1 MFKLLFSFWSITVFV
16 LQSHSGTQR
25 CSGSKHWHPL
35 QTWVLSQERYK
46 TQDQLTC
53 IDLTVSRS
61 QSGLSCTL
69 SCVCIF
75 SVTRV
80 WSSTALSKGQ
90 TGPWNLESGLER
102 DSWIFQQWW
111 RWCWWRWWRQRGRRG
126 GGEGARTRG
135 SKTPVFLILC
145 FVPETRFP
153 LKAICQMLKRF
164 WCVADIFRSG
174 WCWKIFSLV
183 FQNCEEVIY
192 LFIYLFFL
200 FDSYGI
206 LVYALAWT
214 LGLSNWHVV
223 LQWLLWLK
231 GLPELGTRLTEAI
244 WGHSRPMS
252 TERAPV
258 LVFML
263 ICEDIPSALYIS
275 CSRTPWLSP
284 LNGLSMWESP
294 QASDNNVSFFLLSE
308 FGHMAIC
315 LVFRHVPMA
324 TARSFGC
331 EKAAGLAEEQWRC
344 ASSDGGQGWAH
355 LKESSLLAGEGRAR
369 CTIIRPACEKI
380 SEKISGN
387 ICWKWWVVFLFNEL
401 CL

>member
-1 MFKLLFSFWSITVFV
+1 MLL
-16 LQSHSGTQR
+16 LG
-25 CSGSKHWHPL
+25 PL
-35 QTWVLSQERYK
+35 
-46 TQDQLTC
+46 
-53 IDLTVSRS
+53 
-61 QSGLSCTL
+61 
-69 SCVCIF
+69 
-75 SVTRV
+75 
-80 WSSTALSKGQ
+80 
-90 TGPWNLESGLER
+90 
-102 DSWIFQQWW
+102 
-111 RWCWWRWWRQRGRRG
+111 
-126 GGEGARTRG
+126 
-135 SKTPVFLILC
+135 FLG
-145 FVPETRFP
+145 F
-153 LKAICQMLKRF
+153 
-164 WCVADIFRSG
+164 
-174 WCWKIFSLV
+174 
-183 FQNCEEVIY
+183 
-192 LFIYLFFL
+192 
-200 FDSYGI
+200 
-206 LVYALAWT
+206 
-214 LGLSNWHVV
+214 SNWHVV

-308 FGHMAIC
+308 FGQMAIC

-380 SEKISGN
+380 SGN
-387 ICWKWWVVFLFNEL
+387 ICWKWWVVFLFN
-401 CL
+401 